1 MTSPAAGP
9 AAGSRAPDFHT
20 QNQYGEPVR
29 LSDYAGRRDV
39 VLVFYPYAFSQV
51 CTSELTA
58 LRDRPSLVAAAE
70 FLAISCDPLFTL
82 RAYSDAQDLGFS
94 LLTDFWPH
102 GAIASSYGVFDDDR
116 GCALRATF
124 VVDRSGIVRWSVVNP
139 MPEARNLDDYAAAL
153 ASLNPQWPAP

>member
-1 MTSPAAGP
+1 VSLPAV
-9 AAGSRAPDFHT
+9 GSRAPDFET

-51 CTSELTA
+51 CTSELAA
-58 LRDRPSLVAAAE
+58 LRDRPSLLAAAE
-70 FLAISCDPLFTL
+70 FLAISCDPMFTL
-82 RAYSDAQDLGFS
+82 RAYADAQNLNFS

-102 GAIASSYGVFDDDR
+102 GAIATAYGAFAPDR

-124 VVDRSGIVRWSVVNP
+124 VIDRAGLIRWSVLNP
-139 MPEARNLDDYAAAL
+139 IPEARNPDDYAEAL
-153 ASLNPQWPAP
+153 ASLTSYPG

>member
-1 MTSPAAGP
+1 MSLPAV
-9 AAGSRAPDFHT
+9 GSRAPDFET

-58 LRDRPSLVAAAE
+58 LRDRPSLLDAAE
-70 FLAISCDPLFTL
+70 FLAISCDPMFTL
-82 RAYSDAQDLGFS
+82 RAYADARELNFG

-102 GAIASSYGVFDDDR
+102 GAIASSYGVFDADR
-116 GCALRATF
+116 GCALRGTF
-124 VVDRSGIVRWSVVNP
+124 VIDRTGVIRWSVVNP
-139 MPEARNLDDYAAAL
+139 IPEARDLDDYAAAL
-153 ASLNPQWPAP
+153 ASLTANPG

>member
-1 MTSPAAGP
+1 VTFPAAGP
-9 AAGSRAPDFHT
+9 GGGRRAHDFQA

-29 LSDYAGRRDV
+29 LIDYAGRRDV
-39 VLVFYPYAFSQV
+39 VLVFYPYAFTQV

-58 LRDRPSLVAAAE
+58 LRDRPSLLAAAE

-82 RAYSDAQDLGFS
+82 RAYADAQQLPFG

-102 GAIASSYGVFDDDR
+102 GAIASSYGVFDADR
-116 GCALRATF
+116 GCALRGTF

-139 MPEARNLDDYAAAL
+139 IPEARNLDEYAAAL
-153 ASLNPQWPAP
+153 ASLHS